1 MFKDKT
7 VLTLLL
13 WLGQN
18 GFYLKCIVSVYTG
31 HECDMLHICENDLF
45 LFFQCCENQ
54 TFQFFRQFGVV
65 LNHLF
70 GGVTSLSQ
78 FGFVVAVP

>member
-1 MFKDKT
+1 M
-7 VLTLLL
+7 VMP
-13 WLGQN
+13 
-18 GFYLKCIVSVYTG
+18 Y
-31 HECDMLHICENDLF
+31 HLHMPSYFLETFTEYPDLF

>member
-1 MFKDKT
+1 MASF
-7 VLTLLL
+7 
-13 WLGQN
+13 
-18 GFYLKCIVSVYTG
+18 FIVK
-31 HECDMLHICENDLF
+31 IKLF

-70 GGVTSLSQ
+70 GGITSLSQ

>member
-13 WLGQN
+13 WLKR
-18 GFYLKCIVSVYTG
+18 FFLLTCIVFVYTG
-31 HECDMLHICENDLF
+31 HECNILHICENGLF
-45 LFFQCCENQ
+45 LLFQCCENQ
-54 TFQFFRQFGVV
+54 TFQFFRQFGVI

-70 GGVTSLSQ
+70 GSVTSLSQ

>member
-1 MFKDKT
+1 MAYEMVMPYHLHMPSYFLET
-7 VLTLLL
+7 FTE
-13 WLGQN
+13 
-18 GFYLKCIVSVYTG
+18 YPSVYTG